1 MPDNNKLPPEIV
13 DHWPE
18 IFDDIEIKAVPIQ
31 YIKNITVTFDDGK
44 TWIIDVKKSLNTKND
59 LSEIEDSL
67 EDFFNEY
74 DEYIDSVDFNLDTEK
89 VKRDIIART
98 KTFMKRRR

>member
-18 IFDDIEIKAVPIQ
+18 IFDDIEIKTIPIQ
-31 YIKNITVTFDDGK
+31 YIKNITVVFDDGK
-44 TWIIDVKKSLNTKND
+44 TWIIDVKKSLVTKKD
-59 LSEIEDSL
+59 LSEIEESL

-74 DEYIDSVDFNLDTEK
+74 DDVIDSVDFNLDTEK
-89 VKRDIIART
+89 VKRDITART
-98 KTFMKRRR
+98 KTFMKRRK